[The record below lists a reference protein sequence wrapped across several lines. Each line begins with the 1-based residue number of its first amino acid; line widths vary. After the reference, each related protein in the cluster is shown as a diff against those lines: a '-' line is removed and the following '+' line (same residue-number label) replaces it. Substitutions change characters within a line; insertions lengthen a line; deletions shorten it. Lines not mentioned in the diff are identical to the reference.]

1 MEDFDLP
8 TLDGTDVNGF
18 LKAYR
23 DSMKNQYDANV
34 SSLNQQKRN
43 ADAQIMSAAN
53 KAGVMYSNFP
63 QRSKIQNEA
72 NYLTNRAK
80 LNSTY
85 QTGLDKLRSNAVN
98 AYNQIKS
105 LEEAISDLNSLSS
118 GSTSGNNKTNG
129 TTDGTTDSTNDGTND
144 NNTNS
149 GDDTVVFGTPFTG
162 TADNNES
169 KEEGG
174 NRIGET
180 IGGAIT
186 GSMLAPTLFP
196 MLGLPGIVAGGIYGG
211 MSGNKGTFWPF

>member
-98 AYNQIKS
+98 TYNQIKS
-105 LEEAISDLNSLSS
+105 LEEAISDLNSASS
-118 GSTSGNNKTNG
+118 GSTSGNNNTNG
-129 TTDGTTDSTNDGTND
+129 TTDGTNDGTND

-149 GDDTVVFGTPFTG
+149 GDDTVVFGTPFTD

-169 KEEGG
+169 EEESEEEGG

-180 IGGAIT
+180 IGGAAL
-186 GSMLAPTLFP
+186 GAALAPAFFP
-196 MLGLPGIVAGGIYGG
+196 LLGIPGVVAGGIYGG
-211 MSGNKGTFWPF
+211 TTVNKGTFWPF

>member
-118 GSTSGNNKTNG
+118 GSTSGNNNTNG
-129 TTDGTTDSTNDGTND
+129 TTDGTTDGTND

-162 TADNNES
+162 VSGISGTVTDKNS
-169 KEEGG
+169 SG

-186 GSMLAPTLFP
+186 GAALAPAFLP
-196 MLGLPGIVAGGIYGG
+196 MLGLPGVIAGGIYGG
-211 MSGNKGTFWPF
+211 MTGNKGTFWPF